1 MARKPRVDL
10 AGFYHIID
18 RGVDRMDVFSCSQ
31 DKDKFLQ
38 ILCKACKDYKVNV
51 HDYCLMDNHYHLLIE
66 TTDGNLSYFM
76 RQLNGNYSIYF
87 NKKQKRSGHLW
98 QGRYLSHYIFDESY
112 LLSLFRYIEHNPI
125 KANMCDKV
133 GEYQYT
139 LLATL
144 LNVNLNEIECATHS
158 RIKRDLEGEGFLDL
172 IELALSEDE
181 LERLKEKQKRKID
194 IKEHEVKF
202 HKLKSLEEHFDGEKD
217 RMDRNFAIM
226 NALDDG
232 YSQASVSRF
241 LGTSTSLVSKIA
253 KEMR

>member
-10 AGFYHIID
+10 IGFYHIID
-18 RGVDRMDVFSCSQ
+18 RGVDRMNVFASSF

-38 ILCKACKDYKVNV
+38 ILCKACKTYKVNV

-66 TTDGNLSYFM
+66 TTDENLSYFM

-98 QGRYLSHYIFDESY
+98 QGRYLSYYVFDESY

-133 GEYQYT
+133 GEYKYT

-144 LNVNLNEIECATHS
+144 LNKNLNEIECATHS

-172 IELALSEDE
+172 IELALSEEE
-181 LERLKEKQKRKID
+181 LKRLKQEQKRKID

-202 HKLKSLEEHFDGEKD
+202 HKLKSLEEHFDTAED

-232 YSQASVSRF
+232 YSQASVSRY
-241 LGTSTSLVSKIA
+241 LEMSTSLISKIA
-253 KEMR
+253 KEMQ